1 MEGEDGLVGAIVNNS
16 RFGLWVNSV
25 SVLSDLSLTSLD
37 SLVDSSNQACGDLA
51 HEEPMLNY
59 LRVLVGKYEV
69 FKVFIGSQRWRRFKF
84 TITTEL
90 GLWNPS
96 TSSKK
101 QKVHASRFAVNPSS
115 LRLRVLRW
123 EQEHTGVYWCSAL
136 LQLHHQDAG
145 ICSGWWQP
153 SFEPDFSWLCPACS

>member
-69 FKVFIGSQRWRRFKF
+69 FKVFIGSQR
-84 TITTEL
+84 
-90 GLWNPS
+90 
-96 TSSKK
+96 
-101 QKVHASRFAVNPSS
+101 
-115 LRLRVLRW
+115 
-123 EQEHTGVYWCSAL
+123 
-136 LQLHHQDAG
+136 
-145 ICSGWWQP
+145 
-153 SFEPDFSWLCPACS
+153 